1 MAIQQEEVRE
11 LPVRRDIRKFREAR
25 LPLKELHDAPEPLI
39 KFRYPNGVVGWLVT
53 TAEDFKAIL
62 GDGRF
67 HAKRFLG
74 EPQPTPVSV
83 SVPDMPGFIPSMNGT
98 EHLRVRRLAAA
109 DFSVKRVNEMRPMFF
124 DIVTKHLDA
133 VEAHGSPA
141 DLYSL
146 YTLPIPS
153 EVIAAILGV
162 PDTHTDDFQNAARLT
177 IGGRSDALE
186 DVDAPAR
193 AIQRLHEIIGEVIE
207 LKRAKPTDDL
217 ITRLTQAEPALPD
230 VEIKGLCTN
239 LLLAGHET
247 TATGSAVSIS
257 ILLEHP
263 DQLAEFKANPD
274 RLPEAVEE
282 LNRYRTILA
291 DSGAGIPRLC
301 TEDVDYKGQLIK
313 AGEWVM
319 LSTGLANF
327 DPRSCPV
334 DPTTFDLNRDRPPS
348 NLTFG
353 FGAHTCLGQHLAR
366 AEMQIILSEV
376 FKRFPNLQL
385 VKPLD
390 EMPWMDKGF
399 GYRMAELMVT
409 F

>member
-1 MAIQQEEVRE
+1 MTVSEVVRE

-25 LPLKELHDAPEPLI
+25 LPLRDLHDAPESLI

-83 SVPDMPGFIPSMNGT
+83 AVPDMPGFIPSMNGP
-98 EHLRVRRLAAA
+98 EHLRVRRLAAG
-109 DFSVKRVNEMRPMFF
+109 DFSVKRVNEMRPFF
-124 DIVTKHLDA
+124 VEVIDKHLDA
-133 VEAHGSPA
+133 VAAHGSPA

-153 EVIAAILGV
+153 EVIAGILGV
-162 PDTHTDDFQNAARLT
+162 PETHTDDFQNAARLT
-177 IGGRSDALE
+177 IGGRSEALQ

-193 AIQRLHEIIGEVIE
+193 AIQRLHEIVGAVID
-207 LKRAKPTDDL
+207 LKRARPMDDL
-217 ITRLTQAEPALPD
+217 ITRLTQADPPLTD

-247 TATGSAVSIS
+247 TATGSAVSIA
-257 ILLEHP
+257 ILLERP
-263 DQLAEFKANPD
+263 DQLAEFKAHPD
-274 RLPEAVEE
+274 HLPEAVEE
-282 LNRYRTILA
+282 LNRFRTILA
-291 DSGAGIPRLC
+291 DSGSGIPRLC
-301 TEDVDYKGQLIK
+301 TEDVDYKGQLIRK
-313 AGEWVM
+313 GDWVM

-327 DPRSCPV
+327 DPASCPI
-334 DPTTFDLNRDRPPS
+334 DPTTFDIRRDRPPS

-366 AEMQIILSEV
+366 AEMQIILSRV
-376 FKRFPNLQL
+376 FERFPDLQL
-385 VKPLD
+385 MQPLD